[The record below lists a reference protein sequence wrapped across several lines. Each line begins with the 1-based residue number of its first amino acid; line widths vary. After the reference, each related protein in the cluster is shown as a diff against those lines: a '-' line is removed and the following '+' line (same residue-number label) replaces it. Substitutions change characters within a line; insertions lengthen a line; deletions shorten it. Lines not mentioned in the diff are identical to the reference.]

1 MLMHYHPG
9 AYIKNKWSCCKQRGQ
24 VMLGCQ
30 PTYHLLTRSS
40 SRYAQMRRRD
50 TLTNKRSRNSTV
62 TGGFSTVD
70 RCERKPFKAGQGLS
84 NSCMD
89 LAIHPPHRIETFMDS
104 PSSTRS
110 SRFSTVD
117 PTLIRVS
124 FASSDGGAE
133 AAMSSLKR
141 RSRCKVG
148 PEATPLPTDFEQLT
162 ESSDSVGNVETLQ
175 MCSNSDPEASPPPP
189 IPPPRTKRGS
199 SSLTQSHSIHFVP
212 RVTSI
217 SEDDGQSKATRPLKH
232 SNTFVVQRHNLI
244 KRSGGFGKKIERGLS
259 HSMSALSKPMI
270 EPKVSATDPNII
282 HV

>member
-1 MLMHYHPG
+1 MHYHPG

-70 RCERKPFKAGQGLS
+70 RSERKPFKAGQGLS
-84 NSCMD
+84 NSCMN
-89 LAIHPPHRIETFMDS
+89 LAIHPPHRIESFMDS
-104 PSSTRS
+104 PVSTRS
-110 SRFSTVD
+110 SRFSTID
-117 PTLIRVS
+117 PTLTRVS
-124 FASSDGGAE
+124 FASSEGVAAE
-133 AAMSSLKR
+133 ATMSSLKR
-141 RSRCKVG
+141 RSRSKVG
-148 PEATPLPTDFEQLT
+148 PEATPLPIDFEQLT
-162 ESSDSVGNVETLQ
+162 SESSDSVGNVGTLQ
-175 MCSNSDPEASPPPP
+175 VHSDNDPEASPSPV
-189 IPPPRTKRGS
+189 PPPRTKRGS

-217 SEDDGQSKATRPLKH
+217 SEDNGQSKIKSPLKH

-244 KRSGGFGKKIERGLS
+244 KRNGGFGKKIERGLS
-259 HSMSALSKPMI
+259 HSMGALSKPMI